1 MAVLPPGGSKFAVDA
16 VASTILRDVACFSRA
31 ACFQLRCSMK
41 ILVIGSSGREH
52 ALAWK
57 LKLSPGVD
65 RMFCAPGNAGTAEI
79 GENVAISVNDLAALV
94 RFARENRVDLSVVGP
109 DDLLAAGIVDLFV
122 AEGLRVFGPTKAAA
136 RIESSKIFAKELMH
150 QQGIPTAQAGTFER
164 SDDALRFCDQLGF
177 PIVIKANGLAL
188 GKGVVIASDVA
199 SARSA
204 IDEMMNQGRFGE
216 AGRRVVVE
224 EFLRG
229 TECSLHALVDGKNYL
244 LLESARDHKR
254 ALDGDQG
261 PNTGGMGAFS
271 PANNWNNKLQSQ
283 FETEIMQPLLHGLLQ
298 EGIKFRGLLY
308 PGLIITSEGPR
319 VLEFNCRF
327 GDPETQALLPRM
339 KSDLLPLLEATID
352 GTIDKCAIEWDT
364 RAAVTVVLASA
375 GYPDKYETGKSI
387 SGLDDAAKLEDVR
400 IFHAGTKR
408 DAGKIKTAGCRVLAV
423 TAVGSTNEHA
433 RERAYDAVSRIHFEN
448 CRYRRD
454 IALGAVAANI
464 RELS

>member
-1 MAVLPPGGSKFAVDA
+1 
-16 VASTILRDVACFSRA
+16 
-31 ACFQLRCSMK
+31 MK
-41 ILVIGSSGREH
+41 ILVIGSGGREH
-52 ALAWK
+52 AFAWK
-57 LKLSPGVD
+57 LRQSPHAEHI
-65 RMFCAPGNAGTAEI
+65 FCAPENAGTGEI
-79 GENVAISVNDLAALV
+79 AENVAIPATDLDGLA
-94 RFARENRVDLSVVGP
+94 RFAKENRIDLTVVGP
-109 DDLLAAGIVDLFV
+109 DDPLAAGIIDLF
-122 AEGLRVFGPTKAAA
+122 ASEKLRAFGPTKAAA
-136 RIESSKIFAKELMH
+136 RIEASKIFAKELMRT
-150 QQGIPTAQAGTFER
+150 QQIPTAEARTF
-164 SDDALRFCDQLGF
+164 SDSSEALRYCERLKF
-177 PIVIKANGLAL
+177 PVVIKADGLAL
-188 GKGVVIASDVA
+188 GKGVIIAPDMVTA
-199 SARSA
+199 SST
-204 IDEMMNQGRFGE
+204 IDEMMNQGRFGK
-216 AGRRVVVE
+216 AGRRIVIE

-408 DAGKIKTAGCRVLAV
+408 DAGKIKTAGGRVLAV
-423 TAVGSTNEHA
+423 TALGSTIEAA
-433 RERAYDAVSRIHFEN
+433 RARAYEAVSRIHFEN
-448 CRYRRD
+448 CHYRRD
-454 IALGAVAANI
+454 IALSAVAANI
-464 RELS
+464 DKLRCLDFCRPRLPFAFSL